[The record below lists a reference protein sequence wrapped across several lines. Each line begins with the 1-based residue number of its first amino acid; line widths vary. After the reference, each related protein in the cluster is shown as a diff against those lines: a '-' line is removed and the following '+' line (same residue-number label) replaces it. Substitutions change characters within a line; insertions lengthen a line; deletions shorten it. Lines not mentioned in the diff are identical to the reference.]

1 MALLNGLGDL
11 DRVHLLLA
19 LQATTNR
26 ETLARRDTEYVDDL
40 LKVVRAS
47 PIHSTLTR

>member
-1 MALLNGLGDL
+1 MAVLKGLGEL

-26 ETLARRDTEYVDDL
+26 ETLQKRDTEYVDDL
-40 LKVVRAS
+40 LKVVRQS
-47 PIHSTLTR
+47 PIHGTLTR